1 MKVLYVTRKFPPSVG
16 GMEQAAFELYK
27 ALNVLTYVRLVSY
40 GGPNKYLPVVYP
52 WLFVRALLSTLVW
65 QPDVIYLQD
74 GVMAPMGLLLRVLM
88 RKPIVV
94 SIHGLEVTYE
104 NAFYKAIMK
113 PSVLRMQQVVV
124 GSTQTEQAVHLRYP
138 ELPLKK
144 VTYGVSDTFY
154 IGKPTDTLR
163 QELAVALGLDKSA
176 LHSRKLLVT
185 TGRLVERKG
194 VAWFVNEVMPRL
206 REQHP
211 DVLYLVAGKGPDE
224 AKIRSAIE
232 QHAMSEHVMLLGY
245 IPDEVRDLL
254 YNAAD
259 YFVMPNIPVPKDM
272 EGFGL
277 VAVEAASCG
286 TPVVASGIEGIIDA
300 VVDGKTG
307 KLLPARDA
315 NAYINTISEELT
327 KSSFKRQAI
336 RDYALGRFSWRR
348 SAEGYLAVFRQ
359 TIKQKH

>member
-16 GMEQAAFELYK
+16 GMERAAFELYE
-27 ALNVLTYVRLVSY
+27 ALRVLTPVRLVSY

-52 WLFVRALLSTLVW
+52 WLFVRALVSTLVW
-65 QPDVIYLQD
+65 RPDVIYLQD
-74 GVMAPMGLLLRVLM
+74 GVMAPMGAVLRVLT
-88 RKPIVV
+88 RRPIVIT
-94 SIHGLEVTYE
+94 IHGLEVTYDQKLYVAVM
-104 NAFYKAIMK
+104 NRTVPKLQYA
-113 PSVLRMQQVVV
+113 VVN
-124 GSTQTEQAVHLRYP
+124 SAQTRRAVHARFPDLALG
-138 ELPLKK
+138 E
-144 VTYGVSDTFY
+144 VQYGVRDVFH
-154 IGKPTDTLR
+154 IDQPADKLR
-163 QELAVALGLDKSA
+163 QDLAVALGLDKSA
-176 LHSRKLLVT
+176 LYSRKLLVT

-206 REQHP
+206 RGQHP
-211 DVLYLVAGKGPDE
+211 DVLYLIAGKGPDE

-259 YFVMPNIPVPKDM
+259 YFVMPNVPVPKDM

-286 TPVVASGIEGIIDA
+286 TPVIASGIEGIVDA

-307 KLLPARDA
+307 KLLPARDVDVYVRA
-315 NAYINTISEELT
+315 VGHELTMPSLRRQDVRAYILQN
-327 KSSFKRQAI
+327 
-336 RDYALGRFSWRR
+336 FSWHKA
-348 SAEGYLAVFRQ
+348 AESYLAVFRLASP
-359 TIKQKH
+359 